1 MRIRTTLNLTLLLAA
16 MLITGATALVASIA
30 YNSQISAFIGLGL
43 IFWGAIL
50 TYIRTEDYAKKTV
63 LTAATEPS
71 LLTINQITQELGYA
85 GNAVYLP
92 PRYLEHHEE
101 SKLCILKQKTDKL
114 PTPEQIQKQEDKI
127 LTTDLQAIL
136 LTPPGAELTKL
147 FEKTL
152 NINFTKVDLT
162 YVQQNLPKLLIEDL
176 EIAENVNIEAESNTI
191 RVTVEN
197 TIFGNAHAEAAK
209 SPNTPPTLG
218 NPLSSAIACV
228 LAKAT
233 GKPVIINKEQTSAN
247 GKTINIE
254 YGLLE
259 EKEEE
264 PPQ

>member
-1 MRIRTTLNLTLLLAA
+1 MKIKTTRNLTLLSIV
-16 MLITGATALVASIA
+16 MLILGATALVAAVA

-50 TYIRTEDYAKKTV
+50 TYIRSDEYARKTI
-63 LTAATEPS
+63 LDAATEPQ
-71 LLTINQITQELGYA
+71 LQTTIQITKELGYT

-92 PRYLEHHEE
+92 PRYLKNHEE
-101 SKLCILKQKTDKL
+101 SKLCILKQQTDKL
-114 PTPEQIQKQEDKI
+114 PTPEQIQKNEDTI

-152 NINFTKVDLT
+152 NTNFTKVDLT

-176 EIAENVNIEAESNTI
+176 EIAENVNIEAESNII

-197 TIFGNAHAEAAK
+197 TIFGNTHAEAAK

-233 GKPVIINKEQTSAN
+233 GKPVTINKEQTSAN